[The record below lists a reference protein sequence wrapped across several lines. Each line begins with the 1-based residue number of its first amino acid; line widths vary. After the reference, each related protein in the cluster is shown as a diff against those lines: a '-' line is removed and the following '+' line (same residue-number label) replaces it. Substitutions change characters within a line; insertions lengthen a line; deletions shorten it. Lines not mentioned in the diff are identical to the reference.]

1 MGSYENII
9 KLEEMKRKV
18 DEGDLLAALKIL
30 DSLDHK
36 RIKHITDQHLI
47 AEVLTENGR
56 YEEAAEL
63 YLKIYEKTK
72 SRKALFQLTEISIK
86 LNNTEDAQY
95 FLEEYQKLAPKDYY
109 NYVFRYK
116 FDKLKGE
123 SYEHLIE
130 ILEELKKQE
139 YTEKWA
145 YELAKLYYKAGL
157 EQKCIDECNDIV
169 LWFGEGSFVEKAKI
183 LRSYYLTGTDKAGI
197 MKEIKRRAGVLE
209 EAETEN
215 TQPLGDE
222 GQPEAEQSVPTN
234 VNNEAEQKVPA
245 DASKESVIIEKHS
258 QNTIEGQ
265 QNYET
270 VLSEE
275 VQEMLKDETNP
286 VKQEDLREI
295 AEEETE
301 QMIYSMLKEEDL
313 EEENKMLKLI
323 AAELDLNPE
332 EIFKEYLQVPSVKK
346 QLVNGLAAM
355 LQEQTRLLIIT
366 GSQESGK
373 TALAKEIAL
382 FLYKAGK
389 LKSSKM
395 AKITAEK
402 LNNVEVLTKKERLR
416 HCCLLIEHAGDAK
429 RKTLE
434 DLLDLASIL
443 QEDLVV
449 IFEDEEQN
457 MNGLFSAYP
466 KLIELVQHRIHL
478 S

>member
-1 MGSYENII
+1 MGSYDNII

-30 DSLDHK
+30 DTLDHK
-36 RIKHITDQHLI
+36 KIKHITDQHLI

-86 LNNTEDAQY
+86 LNNAEDARY

-145 YELAKLYYKAGL
+145 YELAKLYYKAGM

-215 TQPLGDE
+215 KQPAAGE
-222 GQPEAEQSVPTN
+222 SIQEEQQEVSAATGKNAV
-234 VNNEAEQKVPA
+234 
-245 DASKESVIIEKHS
+245 VIEDHS
-258 QNTIEGQ
+258 QDGIEME

-270 VLSEE
+270 VLSGEI
-275 VQEMLKDETNP
+275 QEMLRDETDP
-286 VKQEDLREI
+286 VTQADLNERRE
-295 AEEETE
+295 AEAE
-301 QMIYSMLKEEDL
+301 QIIYDMLKEEDL
-313 EEENKMLKLI
+313 EEENKKLKLI
-323 AAELDLNPE
+323 AAELNLDPE
-332 EIFKEYLQVPSVKK
+332 EIFKDYLQVPSVKK
-346 QLVNGLAAM
+346 QLINSLAAM
-355 LQEQTRLLIIT
+355 LQEQTRMLIIT

-416 HCCLLIEHAGDAK
+416 HCCLLIEHAGVAK

-434 DLLDLASIL
+434 DLLDLSSIL
-443 QEDLVV
+443 QEDLAV

-457 MNGLFSAYP
+457 MNGLFSSYP